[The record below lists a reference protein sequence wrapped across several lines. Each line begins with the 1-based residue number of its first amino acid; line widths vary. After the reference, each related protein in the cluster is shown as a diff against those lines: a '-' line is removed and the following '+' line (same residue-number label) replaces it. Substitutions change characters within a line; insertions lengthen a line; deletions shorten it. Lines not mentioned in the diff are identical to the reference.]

1 MSDNIHSAPEIERT
15 AHGGHE
21 KTDADV
27 KPIIQFLVG
36 LGALMVFVMF
46 LMTGFYNLL
55 DSHFGRSEQNVSPLV
70 DVQQIP
76 PGPKLQVNPAE
87 ELIEVRSWEEQRLST
102 YEWIDEDTGV
112 FRIPIDRA
120 MEVVAETGLPHRGFP
135 VTE

>member
-1 MSDNIHSAPEIERT
+1 MSEKIHSNPETEHVH
-15 AHGGHE
+15 HGGHE

-27 KPIIQFLVG
+27 KPIVQFLVG

-55 DSHFGRSEQNVSPLV
+55 DDYFGRSEQQVSPLV

-87 ELIEVRSWEEQRLST
+87 ELTEVRSWEDERLGT

-112 FRIPIDRA
+112 FRIPIERA
-120 MEVVAETGLPHRGFP
+120 KEIVAETGLPHRRFQSAQ
-135 VTE
+135 